1 MLEKYAG
8 VFKRFY
14 ASDTQLVTI
23 SNSKGYSDR
32 GDTVTTPLAL
42 IQADIQPI
50 GGDLAANE
58 YGFSEECQARMFCE
72 PNEHIKVGNYV
83 TAEGRL
89 YRIVYIASW
98 TNPEVLLQFVKEAVS
113 GD

>member
-14 ASDTQLVTI
+14 ASDAQLVTI
-23 SNSKGYSDR
+23 SNGKGYSDR
-32 GDTVTTPLAL
+32 GDTVTTPLAS
-42 IQADIQPI
+42 IKADIQPI
-50 GGDLAANE
+50 GGELAANE

-98 TNPEVLLQFVKEAVS
+98 TSPEVLLQFVKEAVS